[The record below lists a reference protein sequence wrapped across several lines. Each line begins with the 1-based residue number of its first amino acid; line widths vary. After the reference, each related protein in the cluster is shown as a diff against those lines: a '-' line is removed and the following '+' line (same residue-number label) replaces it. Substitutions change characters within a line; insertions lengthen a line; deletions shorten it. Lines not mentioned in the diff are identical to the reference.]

1 MTPFDVKPFKLMI
14 GAALA
19 AAMSL
24 SLAEAEELRIAGVVS
39 GGVESAWDR
48 AFMESVKR
56 VAAAKPYGLD
66 ITFDYTE
73 NVSYDQ
79 AEQVYRTYAESGK
92 YDIIFGDG
100 GYADAV
106 EQVMG
111 DYPDTLFVVSGSG
124 NKPLGKNGYLVYLH
138 LHEPAY
144 LLGLLAGGMTKSKV
158 VGVIGTFPADDAN
171 DQINA
176 FFRGA
181 KSVDP
186 AIKGKVT
193 FIQSWYDP
201 PKSTAATVAQ
211 AAAGADY
218 IYQLA
223 PAFEGCVQKK
233 IGCFGNFADMS
244 DAAPEVIVASST
256 AQWDP
261 LVNYVIDQWREK
273 KASGKPYD
281 APLDPVWFPM
291 AKGGLDISPYNAWE
305 DKIPPEVKK
314 KVADARAAILD
325 GSLKVP
331 LEIGEPKSD

>member
-1 MTPFDVKPFKLMI
+1 MKLLKLTI
-14 GAALA
+14 STVAGLLFGLSA
-19 AAMSL
+19 AA
-24 SLAEAEELRIAGVVS
+24 AEELHIAGVVS

-48 AFMESVKR
+48 TFMESVKR

-73 NVSYDQ
+73 NVQYDQ

-144 LLGLLAGGMTKSKV
+144 LLGLLAGQMSKSKV
-158 VGVIGTFPADDAN
+158 VGVVGTFPADDAN

-181 KSVDP
+181 KEIDP

-211 AAAGADY
+211 AAAGADFV
-218 IYQLA
+218 YQLA
-223 PAFEGCVQKK
+223 PSYEGCIEKK

-244 DAAPEVIVASST
+244 PSAPEAIVSSST
-256 AQWDP
+256 SQWDP
-261 LVNYVIDQWREK
+261 LVMYLIDQWKAK
-273 KASGKPYD
+273 KESGKPYD
-281 APLDPVWFPM
+281 APMEPVWFGM
-291 AKGGLDISPYNAWE
+291 AQGGLDIAPYHAWD
-305 DKIPPEVKK
+305 DKIPTEVKR

-331 LEIGEPKSD
+331 LEMQEPKSD